1 MASRYYSKLPAD
13 LSRSFV
19 LMIDPMLATG
29 GSAVSALDLLRNA
42 GARNVRMICIVA
54 APEGIAL
61 VERHHPDVQIF
72 TPVVDQGLNEHKF
85 IVPGLGDFGDR
96 LYGTA
101 VSAAVSQAMKQPTPE
116 ASVGRRS
123 QQRVTDAKWRTALT
137 GIEPNKILVRGYPLD
152 ELMGRLTF
160 GETIYLLLMGE
171 CPTPGIGRLME
182 AMLVSFIDHGATPPS
197 TLAARNTATA
207 GAPLRACV
215 AAGVLGFGRY
225 HGGDIESCMQFLD
238 TGLELVRSGKSYKDA
253 AREIVDRCQ
262 ATGEAVPGFGHRYHT
277 RDPRAARLFQ
287 MALELEIEGGHIQ
300 MIRAV
305 EMLLAERTRH
315 AAGCPREHRRCHRR
329 GLRRSRHAAR
339 CGQCTL
345 HHLARTRH
353 HRTGPGRTR
362 TPAPDAANRSEGP
375 HLRRPLRAATARA
388 PQVAPRGTTG
398 TRDSGFGRFGILA
411 FRAKAANNR
420 EPCRSSLT
428 SDRGQHGRARTD
440 AEGSS
445 CRVLA

>member
-1 MASRYYSKLPAD
+1 
-13 LSRSFV
+13 
-19 LMIDPMLATG
+19 
-29 GSAVSALDLLRNA
+29 
-42 GARNVRMICIVA
+42 
-54 APEGIAL
+54 
-61 VERHHPDVQIF
+61 
-72 TPVVDQGLNEHKF
+72 
-85 IVPGLGDFGDR
+85 
-96 LYGTA
+96 
-101 VSAAVSQAMKQPTPE
+101 MKQPTPE
-116 ASVGRRS
+116 RTVERRS
-123 QQRVTDAKWRTALT
+123 QERVTDARWRTALT

-253 AREIVDRCQ
+253 AQEIVARCQ
-262 ATGEAVPGFGHRYHT
+262 ATGESVPGFGHRYHT

-305 EMLLAERTRH
+305 EMLL
-315 AAGCPREHRRCHRR
+315 G
-329 GLRRSRHAAR
+329 
-339 CGQCTL
+339 
-345 HHLARTRH
+345 
-353 HRTGPGRTR
+353 
-362 TPAPDAANRSEGP
+362 SE
-375 HLRRPLRAATARA
+375 
-388 PQVAPRGTTG
+388 RGTQPAVPVNIDG
-398 TRDSGFGRFGILA
+398 AIAAVCGDLGMPPDVANALFIISRVPGI
-411 FRAKAANNR
+411 AAQAQEER
-420 EPCRSSLT
+420 ER
-428 SDRGQHGRARTD
+428 QHPMRQIDPKDHIYDGPSERRLP
-440 AEGSS
+440 E
-445 CRVLA
+445 RRK